1 MEAKPAKN
9 RRKSFR
15 IDTHMEGYYYLN
27 GGKGVEG
34 TCAVVNYCH
43 DGVGVLFKTPKNID
57 PGSTVVIKLALTAK
71 AKPVTI
77 KGKIAWIRKTKDGFM
92 GGIQW

>member
-1 MEAKPAKN
+1 MEAKVSKN

-15 IDTHMEGYYYLN
+15 IDAHLEGFYYLN
-27 GGKGVEG
+27 GHKGVEG

-43 DGVGVLFKTPKNID
+43 DGVGVLFKTPNNID
-57 PGSTVVIKLALTAK
+57 LGSTVEIKLSLTSK

-77 KGKIAWIRKTKDGFM
+77 KGRLVWLQKTKDGFA
-92 GGIQW
+92 GGVKW